1 VSRLPVFTVVDETT
15 LTIHS
20 SSFFE
25 QATAEWKA
33 LLEWCQLHGL
43 DPERMPSTGQTIVR
57 DLARCR
63 VVYDE
68 YVMSADEAQLRAKY
82 WRSFDDEPERHRV
95 HVQGETPPLPFPDVI
110 LAHLDPPRETA

>member
-57 DLARCR
+57 DLEHCR

-82 WRSFDDEPERHRV
+82 WRSFD
-95 HVQGETPPLPFPDVI
+95 G
-110 LAHLDPPRETA
+110 